1 MKEERAIPL
10 PDADIIAAIG
20 RVAITWSYVER
31 AVQLCIWELAGLTP
45 NIAEAVTTQLSL
57 RNLIEILQTLVHERI
72 SDTKTGE
79 RLRAISLQITNDLTP
94 KRNRFIHGQWL
105 SAGEGVSS
113 QEPELIVRKARGKVV
128 ETRTVTTA
136 AEASKVA
143 EDIEV
148 CFWQLWDVYAVL
160 LFNRVRGEV
169 IP

>member
-1 MKEERAIPL
+1 MKGQRVIPL
-10 PDADIIAAIG
+10 PDADIVAAIG

-45 NIAEAVTTQLSL
+45 NIGESVTAQLGL
-57 RNLIEILQTLVHERI
+57 RSRIELLQTLVHERI

-79 RLRAISLQITNDLTP
+79 RLRAISQQITNDLTP

-105 SAGEGVSS
+105 SVGHGVSS
-113 QEPELIVRKARGKVV
+113 QEPELIVRKAKGKLV

-143 EDIEV
+143 EDIES
-148 CFWQLWDVYAVL
+148 CFWQLWDIYSVL